1 MSAPGA
7 TSGGAAS
14 DQFGDLLDRESQLIA
29 QYMQHASALVM
40 AATSRVSNRSTIG
53 EAAANR
59 LRIDAEVAGLLRTAE
74 NLCTLTRRIRE
85 LWIVGALRASGA
97 GDAEAESKIRSDVA
111 PLLAQLESMQQ
122 ATRTRDLGRYGTY
135 QTTAT
140 GGPVP
145 QPTQPTQAQQAL
157 QTLQTQQTQQASQ
170 QSQPP
175 SQPPGEAT
183 AS

>member
-1 MSAPGA
+1 MAAPGA
-7 TSGGAAS
+7 TTATGS

-40 AATSRVSNRSTIG
+40 AATARVSNRSTIG

-74 NLCTLTRRIRE
+74 NMCTLTRRIRE

-111 PLLAQLESMQQ
+111 PLLAQLEGMQQ

-135 QTTAT
+135 QATAT

-145 QPTQPTQAQQAL
+145 QQQS
-157 QTLQTQQTQQASQ
+157 QQASQ
-170 QSQPP
+170 QTAQQTAQPPANASSQPP
-175 SQPPGEAT
+175 TGETT
-183 AS
+183 AP